1 MSAHITHASSSPGAS
16 GWDQRKLDL
25 DKRLSVLFWALLFI
39 LTGTIWLFPQE
50 QVPHG
55 IWLTALGVI
64 LLALNAARYLNG
76 VPIRVLPTIL
86 GAIALAAGLAQLAGV
101 EMPIISLTLIA
112 IGVSVVLELVSA
124 RKT

>member
-1 MSAHITHASSSPGAS
+1 MSAHITQASSTPSAS
-16 GWDQRKLDL
+16 GWDQRRLDL

-39 LTGTIWLFPQE
+39 LTGTIWLFPQD

-55 IWLTALGVI
+55 TWLTALGLI
-64 LLALNAARYLNG
+64 LLVLNATRYLNRI
-76 VPIRVLPTIL
+76 PIRVLPTIL
-86 GAIALAAGLAQLAGV
+86 GAVALAAGLAQLAGA

-112 IGVSVVLELVSA
+112 IGMSIVFELVAA